1 MRKSLLIAVFISISG
16 FSFIDISYGGI
27 NDGLVAYYPFNGNA
41 NDESGNGHNGTINS
55 ATLTSDRFG
64 NPNSAYSFDGV
75 NDYIDIGSFPLNY
88 DYATM
93 NTTSSLVVFIL
104 LAGLYSIIFNK
115 AEGWSLSDLHN
126 VAVIKDQ
133 ETVIEGKETSPGDVN
148 ADGLANLTDAIAV
161 LQILSGVYNSL
172 LTNGCDVNN
181 DQKIGLEKAIF
192 IFQKAAGLR

>member
-104 LAGLYSIIFNK
+104 PLIRSVSIHIKISNS
-115 AEGWSLSDLHN
+115 ASSGT
-126 VAVIKDQ
+126 AVM
-133 ETVIEGKETSPGDVN
+133 SP
-148 ADGLANLTDAIAV
+148 ASA
-161 LQILSGVYNSL
+161 
-172 LTNGCDVNN
+172 
-181 DQKIGLEKAIF
+181 K
-192 IFQKAAGLR
+192 